1 MRSVIEEDD
10 WLDDMLE
17 GYLTIIERPLPWQTQ
32 SYFIRL
38 VENSTLSEAEQ
49 DELIDRIITGRFKE
63 GELETIKGNLKLNA
77 KREIDYPNP
86 SQTAI
91 SQHIKN
97 IIK

>member
-1 MRSVIEEDD
+1 VIEEDD

-17 GYLTIIERPLPWQTQ
+17 GYLPILDWQTQ

-49 DELIDRIITGRFKE
+49 DELIDRIVTGRFKE

-97 IIK
+97 ITK

>member
-1 MRSVIEEDD
+1 MIEEED

-17 GYLTIIERPLPWQTQ
+17 GYLPIIDWQTQ
-32 SYFIRL
+32 SHFIRL
-38 VENSTLSEAEQ
+38 VENSTLSEEEQ
-49 DELIDRIITGRFKE
+49 DQLIDRIITGRFKE

-97 IIK
+97 ITK